1 MIPIL
6 YSKTETTFTSNGL
19 GRLAE
24 CTRCVVTEER
34 NGSYE
39 CEFSYPI
46 SGKHYADIEEG
57 CFIGC
62 THDDDGDME
71 PFEIYRRSAPIN
83 GIVTFNA
90 RHLSYRLSFVILN
103 TFTANNI
110 SDTLTGLGTNAIN
123 TNPFTFW
130 TDKATFAPFAVDRPS
145 SVRSVMGGVEG
156 SILDIYGGE
165 WEFTKW
171 TVKLWANRGTNSGV
185 TIRYGKNMR
194 DLQQVVDAGDAYN
207 SVVPYWSKEE
217 EDQTVLVTLPEKIV
231 SAAGVTD
238 PVPVALDMSADFLEQ
253 PTEAQ
258 LRTAA
263 LDYLD
268 KHSPWIPNE
277 NIKVDFVQLWQ
288 TTEYAG
294 VANLQKVRL
303 CDTVNVYYPALGV
316 TLNDIKVIKV
326 VYNVLADRYD
336 SMELGQ
342 PSATFAD
349 AITADLNKQITKSQQ
364 VMEGFFDAAISTA
377 TELLSGNQGG
387 HVVIKYDVN
396 GKPQQI
402 LVMDTEDELTA
413 TNILR
418 ISLNGIG
425 FSTNGG
431 VSYDTAWTLNGAFV
445 ADFITAGTL
454 KAIMIQGPNVNTFW
468 NLTSGKFQNYDEKTV
483 TNNVNGTITTYDV
496 QTKTVIDDG
505 EVYVQGRKVG
515 DAEDSTF
522 IDAGIL
528 GNVNYTFFGEG
539 YVPTLPG
546 VSADIDIRYPRGE
559 VVLKGNKVSF
569 PCGSGYDDGVD
580 DLLTEYAGKG
590 YPTAS
595 YSTDMIKLG
604 TFSDYARDDGQSMG
618 QAKPLRNALTLAGGW
633 ISYKDAVKFTSRY
646 NSEVA
651 IGTGD
656 ILKRYYDTPVTHH
669 AAWDIAP
676 YDEIYIER
684 LYVFGCL
691 VNNKKDIA
699 FQIPL
704 SRPLSSDI
712 VSVHMEGTI
721 HARQGS
727 TVLCNN
733 TSFDSDTTSG
743 LDYPTDFIF
752 TPDTGLS
759 LKLRHSGTG
768 TWSSGTTY
776 SPVFITITECYIT
789 AYDYDINDSG
799 SPDE

>member
-207 SVVPYWSKEE
+207 SVVPYWAKEE

-231 SAAGVTD
+231 SAAGVTTI
-238 PVPVALDMSADFLEQ
+238 VPVVLDMSADFLEQ

-431 VSYDTAWTLNGAFV
+431 VSYDTAWTLNGQFV

-454 KAIMIQGPNVNTFW
+454 RAIMIQGPTADTFW
-468 NLTSGKFQNYDEKTV
+468 NLSSGVFQSQGVRQVEGYTGPTTNPTIV
-483 TNNVNGTITTYDV
+483 TYNVNTKTRLEDGTLKVIGRKESGTEDTVFTDEGVQANKYDYTFYPDGGAMLYDVDAPSRTYPHGGLLVRGAKANFKCGNGRADIGDNVYTHDGHGNPLGTITPDFA
-496 QTKTVIDDG
+496 
-505 EVYVQGRKVG
+505 EFGRP
-515 DAEDSTF
+515 E
-522 IDAGIL
+522 
-528 GNVNYTFFGEG
+528 
-539 YVPTLPG
+539 
-546 VSADIDIRYPRGE
+546 
-559 VVLKGNKVSF
+559 
-569 PCGSGYDDGVD
+569 
-580 DLLTEYAGKG
+580 
-590 YPTAS
+590 
-595 YSTDMIKLG
+595 
-604 TFSDYARDDGQSMG
+604 DYARDDGQSIG
-618 QAKPLRNALTLAGGW
+618 NNRPERNIARISGGWVDVDNALIFQKNYDIYWNNGVLMRNFYNTPIIHRGVWDAAPKSSVKITGPIFLNGIMTGG
-633 ISYKDAVKFTSRY
+633 K
-646 NSEVA
+646 N
-651 IGTGD
+651 
-656 ILKRYYDTPVTHH
+656 
-669 AAWDIAP
+669 
-676 YDEIYIER
+676 
-684 LYVFGCL
+684 YVY
-691 VNNKKDIA
+691 VS
-699 FQIPL
+699 IPL
-704 SRPLSSDI
+704 SRPISKDVISAVPELT
-712 VSVHMEGTI
+712 VNYARC
-721 HARQGS
+721 HAQS
-727 TVLCNN
+727 TGFITSAQRCEFGGAVLNPSN
-733 TSFDSDTTSG
+733 VVFDREFGISFR
-743 LDYPTDFIF
+743 IN
-752 TPDTGLS
+752 
-759 LKLRHSGTG
+759 K
-768 TWSSGTTY
+768 SSGTWTSNATAY
-776 SPVFITITECYIT
+776 GYVFMTVSDIEIKL
-789 AYDYDINDSG
+789 YDYDIW
-799 SPDE
+799 E